1 MQVSGI
7 WAFISY
13 CFICVLSFFCGSL
26 STKNKEREKSDERKK
41 DVVKK
46 VRKLST
52 NIDTKRTS
60 RWVRD

>member
-1 MQVSGI
+1 MQEGI
-7 WAFISY
+7 WSLIT
-13 CFICVLSFFCGSL
+13 CGFICVLSFFCGSL
-26 STKNKEREKSDERKK
+26 RTKNKEREKSEEKKK

-46 VRKLST
+46 VRQLST